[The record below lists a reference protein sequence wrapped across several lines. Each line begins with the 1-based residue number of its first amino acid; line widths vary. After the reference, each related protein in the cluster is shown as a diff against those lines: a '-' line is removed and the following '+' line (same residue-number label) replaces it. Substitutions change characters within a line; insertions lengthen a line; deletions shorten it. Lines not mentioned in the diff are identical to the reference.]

1 MIPEK
6 FSGALESGRNRIFF
20 FGHFLVNF
28 ENRFVKNEES
38 EVPDLKNSLLLAL
51 ATMKTF

>member
-1 MIPEK
+1 MAETEIVC
-6 FSGALESGRNRIFF
+6 I
-20 FGHFLVNF
+20 FLVNF

-51 ATMKTF
+51 ATMKTFSDDE